1 MGASVVSEGLTSATV
16 PAIVRNLELPKLLNY
31 ESLMIYYNGLILSL
45 NLKSE
50 RNIASYSGTHEGSR
64 LRTQDLGPTV
74 GPRSIY
80 TTQSSKFQIQI
91 IFFEFNLMGLLLM
104 YIGLGLIDMLTKLLS
119 P

>member
-1 MGASVVSEGLTSATV
+1 MVRVETRVGASVVSEGLTSVAV

-64 LRTQDLGPTV
+64 LRTQDLGPRTKKHLHY
-74 GPRSIY
+74 PEL
-80 TTQSSKFQIQI
+80 QISNSNN
-91 IFFEFNLMGLLLM
+91 FF
-104 YIGLGLIDMLTKLLS
+104 
-119 P
+119 